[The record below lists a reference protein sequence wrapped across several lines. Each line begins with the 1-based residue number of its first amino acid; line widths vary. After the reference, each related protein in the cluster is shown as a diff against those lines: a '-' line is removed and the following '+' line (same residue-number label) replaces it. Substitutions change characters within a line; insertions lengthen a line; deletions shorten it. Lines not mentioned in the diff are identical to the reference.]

1 MLNYIYYTILTYIIL
16 CHTILYHTILHYVIK
31 TLFKLYY
38 LKMRNQRTENNSKIK
53 YILFT

>member
-31 TLFKLYY
+31 TLFKPYY